1 MGQFDPKINILWNR
15 FRPMFAAEI
24 RRKRVQQ
31 LRSYSN
37 WQWHLDEVFV
47 KINGETHYLWRAV
60 DHEGEVLES
69 CVTKRRDRKAALK
82 FLRKTMKRHGKAEV
96 LVTDKLRL
104 YGAAMKVMGN
114 IEKQETGRWLNNRAE
129 NLHQPFRRRER
140 AMLRFRRMRTLHKFV
155 AVHAS
160 AHNHFNAERD
170 LSRRSNFKL
179 IRAAA
184 LTEWRGLCAV

>member
-1 MGQFDPKINILWNR
+1 
-15 FRPMFAAEI
+15 
-24 RRKRVQQ
+24 
-31 LRSYSN
+31 
-37 WQWHLDEVFV
+37 
-47 KINGETHYLWRAV
+47 
-60 DHEGEVLES
+60 
-69 CVTKRRDRKAALK
+69 
-82 FLRKTMKRHGKAEV
+82 MKRHGKAEV
-96 LVTDKLRL
+96 LVTDKLRS

-160 AHNHFNAERD
+160 AHNHFNAEGD

-179 IRAAA
+179 ICAAA